1 MKQRRTSLKDLA
13 DKLGVSIA
21 TVSRA
26 LRNSHEVGEE
36 MTQKVKKLAKE
47 LNYRPN
53 PFAQSLRK
61 EAPRVI
67 GVIVPNLVTHYYAA
81 VLDGIEDYASKLGY
95 SVISSN
101 SHEDHER
108 EAQAL
113 DNFLNMHVEGIIAC
127 LAQDTTDYSH
137 FEQLHKMGVPLVF
150 FARCCLEDMFSQVV
164 GNGDVAAQEAT
175 QHMIETGSR
184 RVAFIGGPNH
194 LDMVRRRKHGYLEA
208 LRENRIPI
216 DRDLVVCDKIDFDVA
231 RNATLRLLEGENP
244 PDAILAFNDI
254 ITYAAFDAIKSKGL
268 RIPEDVAIIGFTDGD
283 TAAFVTPRLTAI
295 MDQAHVQGTKA
306 CQLLMK
312 SINEIEFEEHFVLL
326 FLHLPEMR
334 IGKHFR
340 LSQQRI
346 GGNILSYPKLWRSWS
361 KLMLTIFPW
370 LVHSCFR
377 RYGITRLFYLFRH
390 GKIVIWRFFLVNNS
404 RINILRSR
412 SAIELSHLRI
422 ILIPCLSPYPRNSKP
437 YQQGEG
443 CSQTKR

>member
-36 MTQKVKKLAKE
+36 MTQKVKQLAKE

-312 SINEIEFEEHFVLL
+312 SINGDEKIYKEVV
-326 FLHLPEMR
+326 PM
-334 IGKHFR
+334 
-340 LSQQRI
+340 
-346 GGNILSYPKLWRSWS
+346 ILKIRESSEKN
-361 KLMLTIFPW
+361 
-370 LVHSCFR
+370 LV
-377 RYGITRLFYLFRH
+377 
-390 GKIVIWRFFLVNNS
+390 K
-404 RINILRSR
+404 
-412 SAIELSHLRI
+412 
-422 ILIPCLSPYPRNSKP
+422 K
-437 YQQGEG
+437 
-443 CSQTKR
+443 

>member
-36 MTQKVKKLAKE
+36 MTQKVKQLAKE

-95 SVISSN
+95 SVISAN

-231 RNATLRLLEGENP
+231 RKATLRLLEGENP

-283 TAAFVTPRLTAI
+283 TAAFVTPRLSAI

-312 SINEIEFEEHFVLL
+312 SINGDEKIYKEVV
-326 FLHLPEMR
+326 PM
-334 IGKHFR
+334 
-340 LSQQRI
+340 
-346 GGNILSYPKLWRSWS
+346 IL
-361 KLMLTIFPW
+361 
-370 LVHSCFR
+370 
-377 RYGITRLFYLFRH
+377 
-390 GKIVIWRFFLVNNS
+390 KIRESSEKI
-404 RINILRSR
+404 
-412 SAIELSHLRI
+412 
-422 ILIPCLSPYPRNSKP
+422 
-437 YQQGEG
+437 Q
-443 CSQTKR
+443 

>member
-137 FEQLHKMGVPLVF
+137 FEQLHEMGVPLVF

-194 LDMVRRRKHGYLEA
+194 LDMARRRKHGYLEA

-283 TAAFVTPRLTAI
+283 TAAFVTPRLSAI

-312 SINEIEFEEHFVLL
+312 SINGDEKIYKEVV
-326 FLHLPEMR
+326 PM
-334 IGKHFR
+334 
-340 LSQQRI
+340 
-346 GGNILSYPKLWRSWS
+346 ILKIRESSEKN
-361 KLMLTIFPW
+361 
-370 LVHSCFR
+370 LV
-377 RYGITRLFYLFRH
+377 
-390 GKIVIWRFFLVNNS
+390 K
-404 RINILRSR
+404 
-412 SAIELSHLRI
+412 
-422 ILIPCLSPYPRNSKP
+422 K
-437 YQQGEG
+437 
-443 CSQTKR
+443 

>member
-36 MTQKVKKLAKE
+36 MTQKVKQLAKE

-95 SVISSN
+95 SVISAN
-101 SHEDHER
+101 SHENHER
-108 EAQAL
+108 EAKAL

-137 FEQLHKMGVPLVF
+137 FEQLHDMGIPLVF
-150 FARCCLEDMFSQVV
+150 FARCCLKDKFSQVV

-184 RVAFIGGPNH
+184 RIAFIGGPNH

-216 DRDLVVCDKIDFDVA
+216 DRSLVVCDKIDFDVA

-254 ITYAAFDAIKSKGL
+254 ITYAAFDAIKAKGL
-268 RIPEDVAIIGFTDGD
+268 RIPQDVAIIGFTDGD

-295 MDQAHVQGTKA
+295 MDKAHEQGSKA
-306 CQLLMK
+306 CELLMR
-312 SINEIEFEEHFVLL
+312 SINGDEKIYKEVVPMILKIRESSEKNEE
-326 FLHLPEMR
+326 ER
-334 IGKHFR
+334 
-340 LSQQRI
+340 
-346 GGNILSYPKLWRSWS
+346 
-361 KLMLTIFPW
+361 
-370 LVHSCFR
+370 
-377 RYGITRLFYLFRH
+377 
-390 GKIVIWRFFLVNNS
+390 
-404 RINILRSR
+404 
-412 SAIELSHLRI
+412 
-422 ILIPCLSPYPRNSKP
+422 
-437 YQQGEG
+437 
-443 CSQTKR
+443 

>member
-53 PFAQSLRK
+53 PFAKSLRK

-137 FEQLHKMGVPLVF
+137 FEQLHEMGVPLVF

-283 TAAFVTPRLTAI
+283 TAAFVTPRLSAI

-312 SINEIEFEEHFVLL
+312 SINGDEKIYKEVV
-326 FLHLPEMR
+326 PM
-334 IGKHFR
+334 
-340 LSQQRI
+340 
-346 GGNILSYPKLWRSWS
+346 ILKIRESSEKN
-361 KLMLTIFPW
+361 
-370 LVHSCFR
+370 LV
-377 RYGITRLFYLFRH
+377 
-390 GKIVIWRFFLVNNS
+390 K
-404 RINILRSR
+404 
-412 SAIELSHLRI
+412 
-422 ILIPCLSPYPRNSKP
+422 K
-437 YQQGEG
+437 
-443 CSQTKR
+443 

>member
-1 MKQRRTSLKDLA
+1 
-13 DKLGVSIA
+13 
-21 TVSRA
+21 
-26 LRNSHEVGEE
+26 

-95 SVISSN
+95 SVISAN

-137 FEQLHKMGVPLVF
+137 FEQLHEMGVPLVF

-283 TAAFVTPRLTAI
+283 TAAFVTPRLSAI

-312 SINEIEFEEHFVLL
+312 SINGDEKIYKEVV
-326 FLHLPEMR
+326 PM
-334 IGKHFR
+334 
-340 LSQQRI
+340 
-346 GGNILSYPKLWRSWS
+346 ILKIRESSEKN
-361 KLMLTIFPW
+361 
-370 LVHSCFR
+370 LV
-377 RYGITRLFYLFRH
+377 
-390 GKIVIWRFFLVNNS
+390 K
-404 RINILRSR
+404 
-412 SAIELSHLRI
+412 
-422 ILIPCLSPYPRNSKP
+422 K
-437 YQQGEG
+437 
-443 CSQTKR
+443 

>member
-1 MKQRRTSLKDLA
+1 
-13 DKLGVSIA
+13 
-21 TVSRA
+21 
-26 LRNSHEVGEE
+26 
-36 MTQKVKKLAKE
+36 MTQKVKQLAKE

-95 SVISSN
+95 SVISAN
-101 SHEDHER
+101 SHENHER

-312 SINEIEFEEHFVLL
+312 SINGDEKIYKEVV
-326 FLHLPEMR
+326 PM
-334 IGKHFR
+334 
-340 LSQQRI
+340 
-346 GGNILSYPKLWRSWS
+346 ILKIRESSEKN
-361 KLMLTIFPW
+361 
-370 LVHSCFR
+370 LV
-377 RYGITRLFYLFRH
+377 
-390 GKIVIWRFFLVNNS
+390 K
-404 RINILRSR
+404 
-412 SAIELSHLRI
+412 
-422 ILIPCLSPYPRNSKP
+422 K
-437 YQQGEG
+437 
-443 CSQTKR
+443 

>member
-137 FEQLHKMGVPLVF
+137 FEQLHEMGVPLVF

-283 TAAFVTPRLTAI
+283 TAA
-295 MDQAHVQGTKA
+295 
-306 CQLLMK
+306 
-312 SINEIEFEEHFVLL
+312 
-326 FLHLPEMR
+326 
-334 IGKHFR
+334 
-340 LSQQRI
+340 
-346 GGNILSYPKLWRSWS
+346 
-361 KLMLTIFPW
+361 
-370 LVHSCFR
+370 
-377 RYGITRLFYLFRH
+377 
-390 GKIVIWRFFLVNNS
+390 
-404 RINILRSR
+404 
-412 SAIELSHLRI
+412 
-422 ILIPCLSPYPRNSKP
+422 
-437 YQQGEG
+437 
-443 CSQTKR
+443 

>member
-1 MKQRRTSLKDLA
+1 
-13 DKLGVSIA
+13 
-21 TVSRA
+21 
-26 LRNSHEVGEE
+26 
-36 MTQKVKKLAKE
+36 MTQKVKQLAKE

-95 SVISSN
+95 SVISAN

-137 FEQLHKMGVPLVF
+137 FEQLHQMGVPLVF

-216 DRDLVVCDKIDFDVA
+216 DRNLVVCDKIDFDVA
-231 RNATLRLLEGENP
+231 RKATLRLLEGENP

-312 SINEIEFEEHFVLL
+312 SINGDEKIYKEVV
-326 FLHLPEMR
+326 PM
-334 IGKHFR
+334 
-340 LSQQRI
+340 
-346 GGNILSYPKLWRSWS
+346 ILKIRESSEKN
-361 KLMLTIFPW
+361 
-370 LVHSCFR
+370 LV
-377 RYGITRLFYLFRH
+377 
-390 GKIVIWRFFLVNNS
+390 K
-404 RINILRSR
+404 
-412 SAIELSHLRI
+412 
-422 ILIPCLSPYPRNSKP
+422 K
-437 YQQGEG
+437 
-443 CSQTKR
+443 

>member
-36 MTQKVKKLAKE
+36 MTQKVKQLAKE

-137 FEQLHKMGVPLVF
+137 FEQLHEMGVPLVF

-283 TAAFVTPRLTAI
+283 TAAFVTPRLSAI

-312 SINEIEFEEHFVLL
+312 SINGDEKMYKEVV
-326 FLHLPEMR
+326 PM
-334 IGKHFR
+334 
-340 LSQQRI
+340 
-346 GGNILSYPKLWRSWS
+346 IL
-361 KLMLTIFPW
+361 
-370 LVHSCFR
+370 
-377 RYGITRLFYLFRH
+377 
-390 GKIVIWRFFLVNNS
+390 KIRESSEKI
-404 RINILRSR
+404 
-412 SAIELSHLRI
+412 
-422 ILIPCLSPYPRNSKP
+422 
-437 YQQGEG
+437 Q
-443 CSQTKR
+443 

>member
-1 MKQRRTSLKDLA
+1 M
-13 DKLGVSIA
+13 LGVSIA

-36 MTQKVKKLAKE
+36 MTKKVKTLAKE

-81 VLDGIEDYASKLGY
+81 VLDGIEDYASRLGY
-95 SVISSN
+95 SVISAN

-108 EAQAL
+108 EAMAL

-127 LAQDTTDYSH
+127 LAQDTVDYSN
-137 FEQLHKMGVPLVF
+137 FEQLHEMGIPLVF
-150 FARCCLEDMFSQVV
+150 FARCCLEDKFSQVV

-175 QHMIETGSR
+175 QHMIETGSKR
-184 RVAFIGGPNH
+184 IAFIGGPNH

-208 LRENRIPI
+208 LRENHIPI
-216 DRDLVVCDKIDFDVA
+216 DRSLVVCGKIDFNVA
-231 RNATLRLLEGENP
+231 RKATLRLLESENR

-306 CQLLMK
+306 CELLMR
-312 SINEIEFEEHFVLL
+312 SIKGDEKIYKEVVPMILKIRESSKKKL
-326 FLHLPEMR
+326 
-334 IGKHFR
+334 IG
-340 LSQQRI
+340 
-346 GGNILSYPKLWRSWS
+346 
-361 KLMLTIFPW
+361 
-370 LVHSCFR
+370 
-377 RYGITRLFYLFRH
+377 
-390 GKIVIWRFFLVNNS
+390 
-404 RINILRSR
+404 
-412 SAIELSHLRI
+412 
-422 ILIPCLSPYPRNSKP
+422 
-437 YQQGEG
+437 
-443 CSQTKR
+443 QT

>member
-36 MTQKVKKLAKE
+36 MTQKVKQLAKE

-95 SVISSN
+95 SVISAN
-101 SHEDHER
+101 SHEDQER

-137 FEQLHKMGVPLVF
+137 FEQLHEMGVPLVF

-283 TAAFVTPRLTAI
+283 TAAFVTPRLSAI

-312 SINEIEFEEHFVLL
+312 SINGDEKIYKEVV
-326 FLHLPEMR
+326 PM
-334 IGKHFR
+334 
-340 LSQQRI
+340 
-346 GGNILSYPKLWRSWS
+346 ILKIRESSEKN
-361 KLMLTIFPW
+361 
-370 LVHSCFR
+370 LV
-377 RYGITRLFYLFRH
+377 
-390 GKIVIWRFFLVNNS
+390 K
-404 RINILRSR
+404 
-412 SAIELSHLRI
+412 
-422 ILIPCLSPYPRNSKP
+422 K
-437 YQQGEG
+437 
-443 CSQTKR
+443 